1 MLTAF
6 ASAQSDGRHHRHKGP
21 GSGTQSRTFNFSAS
35 DFLESDLS
43 QNPQP
48 VLASASNIVV
58 NNYLYVEGHLSAN
71 WHVTGWGSGSSSHHV
86 FIYVY
91 HSDTVSIVFSGFDNP
106 TKTQGTITGSQSIDL
121 SARLQVYNED
131 AWTQLMDTG
140 LVPIGS
146 LNSMFSGSG
155 RPFTTN
161 STGGGMAIE
170 FTRQINVKP
179 ENGQGVY
186 ENVGMIKVS
195 RN

>member
-1 MLTAF
+1 
-6 ASAQSDGRHHRHKGP
+6 
-21 GSGTQSRTFNFSAS
+21 
-35 DFLESDLS
+35 
-43 QNPQP
+43 
-48 VLASASNIVV
+48 
-58 NNYLYVEGHLSAN
+58 
-71 WHVTGWGSGSSSHHV
+71 
-86 FIYVY
+86 
-91 HSDTVSIVFSGFDNP
+91 
-106 TKTQGTITGSQSIDL
+106 
-121 SARLQVYNED
+121 
-131 AWTQLMDTG
+131 MDTG